1 MYVMSS
7 LPSSQQSVAG
17 GVFNTLGKMCVTVG
31 PGIGGGVYTATSV
44 GDAALQ
50 EVVTPYRMVFLF
62 ATAAAGLSI
71 LFVPFLT
78 IGKQGCLSMEEIVQ
92 QQRNVV
98 RLRIDETE
106 VTDAMTRILRL
117 FP

>member
-17 GVFNTLGKMCVTVG
+17 GVFNTLGKMCVTIG
-31 PGIGGGVYTATSV
+31 LGIRGGVYTATSV

-50 EVVTPYRMVFLF
+50 EVVTPYRMVFWF

-71 LFVPFLT
+71 LFVPFMT
-78 IGKQGCLSMEEIVQ
+78 IGKQGCSSTEEMVQ
-92 QQRNVV
+92 QERDVV
-98 RLRIDETE
+98 E
-106 VTDAMTRILRL
+106 VENR
-117 FP
+117 